1 MSSQFDPSTFLN
13 FTTNEENTKR
23 PPLPTDV
30 EYTGV
35 IGELEFKSGVQS
47 KDPTKTWAMFNVPVT
62 IDIPGEVQERLGLG
76 MATLVINDGLM
87 LDVHPSGQGL
97 DMGPGKNGA
106 LRRYREA
113 TGQNKSG
120 QPFSPSM
127 LQGRVVRVKLKHDEY
142 QGNLYERIAGVAA
155 V

>member
-13 FTTNEENTKR
+13 FTTTEENTKR

-30 EYTGV
+30 DYTGV

-62 IDIPGEVQERLGLG
+62 IDIPGEVQERLGLS
-76 MATLVINDGLM
+76 MSTLVINDGLM
-87 LDVHPSGQGL
+87 LDVKDGGGL

-113 TGQNKSG
+113 TGQNKAG
-120 QPFSPSM
+120 VAFSPTM
-127 LQGRVVRVKLKHDEY
+127 LTGRVVRVKLKHEEY

-155 V
+155 I